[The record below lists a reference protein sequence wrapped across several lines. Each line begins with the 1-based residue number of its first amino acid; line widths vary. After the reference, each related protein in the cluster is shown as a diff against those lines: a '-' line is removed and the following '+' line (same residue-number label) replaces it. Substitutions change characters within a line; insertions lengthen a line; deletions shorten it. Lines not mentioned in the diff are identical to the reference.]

1 MTVLSSGRTGRPRS
15 LALAAVLLGGPLAA
29 CSTVDR
35 TVPTAS
41 VPADYHQRHPVVLA
55 NEPTFLDV
63 FPIGP
68 DGRLDRRTLHQLDAF
83 AADYRQTGQGA
94 VLIGAPADDPVS
106 RAATE
111 RTVRAVRA
119 ALAGFGVHGP
129 ISVARYPVDD
139 PRLASPLHLSY
150 VKMQARVASRCGDW
164 PDDLNAGATLHGW
177 ENRSY
182 YNLGCASAKTLTAQ
196 IDDPRDLINPRA
208 EDPTDVQLR
217 TRAIGLLR
225 GTPGAG
231 TGQDPGTEWRG
242 SALSPIVPVGGGF

>member
-1 MTVLSSGRTGRPRS
+1 MTVLPSGRTGRPRR
-15 LALAAVLLGGPLAA
+15 LALAVVLLAGPLAA

-83 AADYRQTGQGA
+83 VADYQQNGQSA
-94 VLIGAPADDPVS
+94 VVIGAPADDPVS

-119 ALAGFGVHGP
+119 ALAQFGVHGA
-129 ISVARYPVDD
+129 ISVARYPVVD
-139 PRLASPLHLSY
+139 PRLTSPLHVSY

-182 YNLGCASAKTLTAQ
+182 YNLGCASSKTFAAQ
-196 IDDPRDLINPRA
+196 IDDPRDLIAPRA
-208 EDPTDVQLR
+208 EDPTDVKLR

-225 GTPGAG
+225 TGT
-231 TGQDPGTEWRG
+231 DPSTSWPPP
-242 SALSPIVPVGGGF
+242 SSIITVGGN

>member
-1 MTVLSSGRTGRPRS
+1 MTVLSSARPRR
-15 LALAAVLLGGPLAA
+15 LALAAVLLAGPLAA

-41 VPADYHQRHPVVLA
+41 VPADYHLRHPVVLA

-68 DGRLDRRTLHQLDAF
+68 DGRLDRRTIHQIDDF
-83 AADYRQTGQGA
+83 AADYRQAGQGA

-111 RTVRAVRA
+111 RTVKAVRA
-119 ALAGFGVHGP
+119 ALARFGVRGP
-129 ISVARYPVDD
+129 ISVARYPVED

-182 YNLGCASAKTLTAQ
+182 YNLGCASAKTFAAQ
-196 IDDPRDLINPRA
+196 IDDPRDLIAPRA

-225 GTPGAG
+225 GSPDAANGV
-231 TGQDPGTEWRG
+231 DPGTKWTG
-242 SALSPIVPVGGGF
+242 APLVPIVKVGDGF

>member
-1 MTVLSSGRTGRPRS
+1 MTVLSPGRPRGVT
-15 LALAAVLLGGPLAA
+15 LAAVLMAGSLAA

-55 NEPTFLDV
+55 DEPTSLEV
-63 FPIGP
+63 FPVGA

-83 AADYRQTGQGA
+83 ATDYRQAGQGA
-94 VLIGAPADDPVS
+94 VLIRAPEDDALS
-106 RAATE
+106 RPTTE

-119 ALAGFGVHGP
+119 ALAGYGVRGRVE
-129 ISVARYPVDD
+129 VARYPVGD

-150 VKMQARVASRCGDW
+150 VKMQAVVASRCGDW
-164 PDDLNAGATLHGW
+164 PDDLNTGATLHGW

-182 YNLGCASAKTLTAQ
+182 YNLGCASAKTFAAQ
-196 IDDPRDLINPRA
+196 IDDPRDLIAPRA

-225 GTPGAG
+225 AGA
-231 TGQDPGTEWRG
+231 DPSTSWP
-242 SALSPIVPVGGGF
+242 SPSTIISVGGN

>member
-1 MTVLSSGRTGRPRS
+1 MTVLSSGRTGRPRR
-15 LALAAVLLGGPLAA
+15 LALAAVLLAGPLAA

-55 NEPTFLDV
+55 DEPIILDV

-68 DGRLDRRTLHQLDAF
+68 DGRLDRRAQHQLDAF
-83 AADYRQTGQGA
+83 AADYQRTGQGA
-94 VLIGAPADDPVS
+94 VLIGAPADDPLS

-111 RTVRAVRA
+111 RTVKAVRA
-119 ALAGFGVHGP
+119 ALAGLGVRGP
-129 ISVARYPVDD
+129 IRVARYPVDD

-164 PDDLNAGATLHGW
+164 PDDLNSGATLHGW

-182 YNLGCASAKTLTAQ
+182 YNLGCASAKTFAAQ
-196 IDDPRDLINPRA
+196 IDDPRDLIAPRA

-217 TRAIGLLR
+217 TRAIGFLR
-225 GTPGAG
+225 KGA
-231 TGQDPGTEWRG
+231 DPSTNWAP
-242 SALSPIVPVGGGF
+242 SSSIIPVGGN

>member
-1 MTVLSSGRTGRPRS
+1 MTVLSSGRPTGHMRRWT
-15 LALAAVLLGGPLAA
+15 LAATLMAGSLAA

-41 VPADYHQRHPVVLA
+41 VPADYHQRHPLVLSD
-55 NEPTFLDV
+55 EPVALEV
-63 FPIGP
+63 FPVGA
-68 DGRLDRRTLHQLDAF
+68 DGKLDRRTLHQLDAF

-94 VLIGAPADDPVS
+94 MLIRAPDEPLS

-111 RTVRAVRA
+111 RTVKAVRA
-119 ALAGFGVHGP
+119 ALAGYGVHGR
-129 ISVARYPVDD
+129 IDVARYPVDD

-150 VKMQARVASRCGDW
+150 VKMQARIASRCGDW
-164 PDDLNAGATLHGW
+164 PDDLDTGATLHGW

-182 YNLGCASAKTLTAQ
+182 YNLGCASTKTLAAQ
-196 IDDPRDLINPRA
+196 VDDPRDLIAPRA

-225 GTPGAG
+225 AG
-231 TGQDPGTEWRG
+231 DDPSTGWLG
-242 SALSPIVPVGGGF
+242 SSPIIAVGGN